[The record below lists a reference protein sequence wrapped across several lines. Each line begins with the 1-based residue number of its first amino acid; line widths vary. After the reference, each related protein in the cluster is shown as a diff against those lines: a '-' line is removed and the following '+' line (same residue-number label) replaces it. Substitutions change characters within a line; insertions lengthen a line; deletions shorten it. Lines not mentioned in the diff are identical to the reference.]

1 MAYDQTKE
9 VNNSN
14 GVWEFKN
21 DKDNIKKNDIC
32 AQERKIVSS
41 SRKIKPIQNPAL
53 KLKTPIA
60 YQRDSDP
67 NMLPIEKEG
76 RGKHILIITYS
87 LYNSKIYIL
96 NFDRILILYN
106 YWNSIKILFLKN
118 VYKIFTFWIYS
129 YLS

>member
-1 MAYDQTKE
+1 MVYDQTKE

-21 DKDNIKKNDIC
+21 DTDNVKKNDIC
-32 AQERKIVSS
+32 AQERKLVSS
-41 SRKIKPIQNPAL
+41 SRKIKPVQNPAL

-76 RGKHILIITYS
+76 RGKNTNQYCIYFICYEFYCSLI
-87 LYNSKIYIL
+87 
-96 NFDRILILYN
+96 
-106 YWNSIKILFLKN
+106 
-118 VYKIFTFWIYS
+118 V
-129 YLS
+129 